1 MGGQGQ
7 SGFKRRKEYPE
18 QSPEKQDPG
27 HRREDRKEWN
37 TIHYDSFSPH
47 PE

>member
-18 QSPEKQDPG
+18 QSPEKQDLC
-27 HRREDRKEWN
+27 HRREDAKEWN
-37 TIHYDSFSPH
+37 TTHYDSFSLH
-47 PE
+47 LE